1 MEQLP
6 STSVK
11 KPSTVIAEDV
21 PDALEVNTVLS
32 VEEVDKKYYSR
43 FQACQKSELNKTTVL
58 ATPYLRRNSFRSA
71 DLAGRSCSR
80 RTAHFY

>member
-11 KPSTVIAEDV
+11 EPSTVIAEDV

-32 VEEVDKKYYSR
+32 VEEVDKNITHAFKHVRSQNPIKR
-43 FQACQKSELNKTTVL
+43 LFWRL
-58 ATPYLRRNSFRSA
+58 PIRRNSFRSA

-80 RTAHFY
+80 RTTHFY

>member
-6 STSVK
+6 STSIK
-11 KPSTVIAEDV
+11 EPSTVIAADV
-21 PDALEVNTVLS
+21 PDALGVNTVLS

-58 ATPYLRRNSFRSA
+58 ATPYPPEFVSLSRS
-71 DLAGRSCSR
+71 GR
-80 RTAHFY
+80 

>member
-6 STSVK
+6 STSIK
-11 KPSTVIAEDV
+11 EPSTVIAADV
-21 PDALEVNTVLS
+21 PDALGVNTVLS

-58 ATPYLRRNSFRSA
+58 ATPYPPEFVSLSRF
-71 DLAGRSCSR
+71 GR
-80 RTAHFY
+80 

>member
-11 KPSTVIAEDV
+11 EPSTVIAEDV
-21 PDALEVNTVLS
+21 PDALEINTVLL
-32 VEEVDKKYYSR
+32 VEEVDKKYYSH

-58 ATPYLRRNSFRSA
+58 ATPYPPEFVSLSRS
-71 DLAGRSCSR
+71 GR
-80 RTAHFY
+80 